1 MKITDVRVE
10 HYRWL
15 KAKPIAN
22 EKNVYTHNEL
32 NLLIVDTDE
41 GITGYGCSWAIEF
54 AETMGKA
61 IIGMDPLD
69 TERIFQKT
77 YVPQY
82 IGRRDTSLKHAAA
95 IDIAL

>member
-10 HYRWL
+10 HYRWP

-22 EKNVYTHNEL
+22 GKHTYTHNEL

-61 IIGMDPLD
+61 IIGMIPW
-69 TERIFQKT
+69 IPSVFF
-77 YVPQY
+77 
-82 IGRRDTSLKHAAA
+82 RRPTSPSSSAAA
-95 IDIAL
+95 APA